1 MIRTLVLALAIGLV
15 AGCAASGP
23 TISSN
28 KDPNADFS
36 SIQTF
41 GFMNPLGTDRSG
53 ARTPLSQMLANSV
66 IKELEMRGLRQ
77 AENPDVAINFFVNT
91 EQRMDVRQVPTSG
104 FHRYRHGRYRT
115 WGGYETR
122 IREFTQGTLA
132 LDIID
137 PQRSVLIWEGT
148 AVGRLGRGN
157 IEITQEQ
164 VDDVVATLLKE
175 FPR

>member
-1 MIRTLVLALAIGLV
+1 MIRTLLYTLAISLV
-15 AGCAASGP
+15 VGCASSGP
-23 TISSN
+23 TVSSN
-28 KDPNADFS
+28 KDPSANFAG
-36 SIQTF
+36 IQTF

-66 IKELEMRGLRQ
+66 IKELEMRGMRQ
-77 AENPDVAINFFVNT
+77 SETPDVAINFFVNT

-122 IREFTQGTLA
+122 VREFTQGTLA
-132 LDIID
+132 LDIVD
-137 PQRSVLIWEGT
+137 PQRGVMIWEGT

-164 VDDVVATLLKE
+164 VDDVVAAVLKE